1 MKGIMNK
8 IRNKF
13 LDDLANN
20 CPNAGQFKRT
30 LQDIKDDLNIEY
42 PKFLKA
48 INSKKLTQDD
58 KREKTSE
65 FIRLLEELADK
76 MQDS

>member
-1 MKGIMNK
+1 MNK
-8 IRNKF
+8 VRNKF

-20 CPNAGQFKRT
+20 SPNAGQFKRT
-30 LQDIKDDLNIEY
+30 LQDIKDDLNVEY

>member
-1 MKGIMNK
+1 MNK
-8 IRNKF
+8 VRNKF
-13 LDDLANN
+13 LDDLAIN

-30 LQDIKDDLNIEY
+30 LQDIKYDLNVEY